1 MFQPKAGGERAK
13 FQVTS
18 KDGVAVMS
26 IVAPSGT
33 VLCEGV
39 SVWEGELPEDGLYF
53 LEVKPKGDHEGF
65 VVMKLDVP

>member
-1 MFQPKAGGERAK
+1 
-13 FQVTS
+13 
-18 KDGVAVMS
+18 MS
-26 IVAPSGT
+26 IIAPSGT